1 MPFGDATLDSKNPP
15 ADLHSPAPS
24 EAPAG
29 PGLSAAEVADR
40 VRRGLVN
47 RAARS
52 PWPEYRDI
60 FARNLFT
67 LFNALVVPAGIAL
80 FFFAQYG
87 DAWAV
92 SAMVVINT
100 VLALV
105 QELRAKWH
113 LDRLALLGEVRARV
127 VREGTVQV
135 IAAGDVV
142 QDDHVLL
149 TAGDTVVGDGPLLA
163 ARFLEVDEALLT
175 GESDPV
181 QRRVGER
188 LLSGSVCVAGEGVY
202 RAEGIGAAAFAHRT
216 TMEARRYQYSASP
229 MQRDINLLIRLLT
242 ATAVGLCLLYVGLW
256 LLRGFATTDL
266 VQMIA
271 ATATSMVPQGL
282 VLMTTL
288 AFTLGAIS
296 MSLGGAVV
304 QRLNAVESM
313 AAVDVL
319 CMDKTGTL
327 TSNQLRLAQLRV
339 LGGADEDKVREA
351 LRAFAGT
358 SLDQGS
364 KTIMALRDALGAP
377 SAAVPLLDF
386 LPFKAQNRYSAARI
400 RTPQGERVLVLGA
413 CEALRAYLAE
423 GDGEWEAAWREL
435 LPTGLRLLLFA
446 EAEVGGTMPPF
457 EGALRGR
464 ILRPLALVA
473 LSDALRPEAG
483 GVLEAL
489 AAQGIAFKILSGDN
503 PETVRATVA
512 NLALPLAH
520 EPVASG
526 DELASAADPAAFLRA
541 HSVFGRVAPQQKL
554 DIIRALQAEGHHV
567 AMIGDGVND
576 VLSIKRADLGIAM
589 GEGSAAARTVAG
601 MVLEN
606 NNFELLPATL
616 DEGRTILRNLR
627 RSGKLFLL
635 KNVYTLF
642 LIVIAFGLFNLPF
655 PYLPRQVTLL
665 NALTIGVPAF
675 FITLGR
681 GRVRVPSREPYL
693 REVGVF
699 ALSTGFVLGVA
710 GLVVLLLSAW
720 WRWDGEMT
728 QRTLLLST
736 LVVMGLGTVWRV
748 LTHGEREAPTGDWLL
763 RGWVVLALPLYLL
776 AMYWP
781 LPADFFQL
789 TPLGLAEWGL
799 VLAVALPALLL
810 CWLLDRLFLRRQS

>member
-1 MPFGDATLDSKNPP
+1 LDSKNPP
-15 ADLHSPAPS
+15 PDNQTSASL
-24 EAPAG
+24 ETLAG

-40 VRRGLVN
+40 VQRGLVN
-47 RAARS
+47 RVTRSHAA
-52 PWPEYRDI
+52 EYRDI
-60 FARNLFT
+60 IFRNLFT
-67 LFNALVVPAGIAL
+67 LFNALVIPAGIAL
-80 FFFAQYG
+80 FFLGEYRGAL
-87 DAWAV
+87 AV
-92 SAMVVINT
+92 SALAVINT
-100 VLALV
+100 ILGLV

-113 LDRLALLGEVRARV
+113 LDRLALLGEIRARV
-127 VREGTVQV
+127 LRDNAVQV
-135 IAAGDVV
+135 IAVGDVV

-149 TAGDTVVGDGPLLA
+149 ETGDTVVADGPLLA

-181 QRRVGER
+181 PRRSGDR

-202 RAEGIGAAAFAHRT
+202 RAEKVGAAAFAQRT
-216 TMEARRYQYSASP
+216 TTEARRYRYTASP
-229 MQRDINLLIRLLT
+229 MQRAINWLIGILT
-242 ATAVGLCLLYVGLW
+242 VTAVSLCFLYVGLW
-256 LLRGFATTDL
+256 LLRGFAFTDL
-266 VQMIA
+266 VLMVA
-271 ATATSMVPQGL
+271 ATVTSMVPQGL

-288 AFTLGAIS
+288 AFSLGAVR
-296 MSLGGAVV
+296 MGLRGAVV

-327 TSNQLRLAQLRV
+327 TSNRLRLDRLCV
-339 LGGADEDKVREA
+339 LPGTDEGPVRDA
-351 LRAFAGT
+351 LRTFAWA
-358 SLDQGS
+358 SVDHGS
-364 KTIMALRDALGAP
+364 KTIQALRDGLGERPAEN
-377 SAAVPLLDF
+377 VPLLDF
-386 LPFKAQNRYSAARI
+386 LPFKSQNRSSAVRL
-400 RTPQGERVLVLGA
+400 RTSTGERLLTLGA
-413 CEALRAYLAE
+413 WEALRPHLEPDAAS
-423 GDGEWEAAWREL
+423 EWEARWREL

-446 EAEVGGTMPPF
+446 EADATGTLPPF
-457 EGALRGR
+457 EGTLPGVT
-464 ILRPLALVA
+464 LHPLGLVA

-483 GVLEAL
+483 AVLEAL

-512 NLALPLAH
+512 TLSLPLAQ

-526 DELASAADPAAFLRA
+526 DELASARDPTAFIQA

-601 MVLEN
+601 LVLEN

-616 DEGRTILRNLR
+616 DEGRTIVRNLR
-627 RSGKLFLL
+627 RAGKLFLL
-635 KNVYTLF
+635 KNVYTLL
-642 LIVIAFGLFNLPF
+642 LIIVALGLLDLPF
-655 PYLPRQVTLL
+655 PYQPQQVTLL
-665 NALTIGVPAF
+665 NVLTIGVPAF

-681 GRVRVPSREPYL
+681 GRVRIPARVPYL

-699 ALSTGFVLGVA
+699 ALSTGFILGVS
-710 GLVVLLLSAW
+710 GLVVFLLSAW
-720 WRWDGEMT
+720 WRGDSEMT

-748 LTHGEREAPTGDWLL
+748 LTHGEKETPADDWLL
-763 RGWVVLALPLYLL
+763 RSWVPLALGLYLL
-776 AMYWP
+776 AMYRP
-781 LPADFFQL
+781 LPAYFFEL

-799 VLAVALPALLL
+799 VLLVALPALLL
-810 CWLLDRLFLRRQS
+810 CWLLDAMLLPQRE

>member
-1 MPFGDATLDSKNPP
+1 LDSNNPP
-15 ADLHSPAPS
+15 PDHQSRAPS
-24 EAPAG
+24 ETLAG

-40 VRRGLVN
+40 VQRGQVN

-60 FARNLFT
+60 FVRNLFT
-67 LFNALVVPAGIAL
+67 LFNGLVVPAGIAL
-80 FFFAQYG
+80 FLLGEYRG
-87 DAWAV
+87 AWAV
-92 SAMVVINT
+92 SALAVINT
-100 VLALV
+100 LLGLV

-113 LDRLALLGEVRARV
+113 LDRLAILGETRARV

-149 TAGDTVVGDGPLLA
+149 NAGDTVVADGPLLA

-181 QRRVGER
+181 PRRTGER

-202 RAEGIGAAAFAHRT
+202 RAEGVGSAAFAHRT
-216 TMEARRYQYSASP
+216 TLEARRYQYTTSP
-229 MQRDINLLIRLLT
+229 MQRDINLLIRILT
-242 ATAVGLCLLYVGLW
+242 GTAVGLCVLYVVLW
-256 LLRGFATTDL
+256 LVRGFAFTDL
-266 VQMIA
+266 VLMAA
-271 ATATSMVPQGL
+271 ATVTTMVPQGL

-288 AFTLGAIS
+288 AFTLGAVS
-296 MSLGGAVV
+296 MSLRGALV

-327 TSNQLRLAQLRV
+327 TTNRLRLAQLRV
-339 LGGADEDKVREA
+339 LGAADEGKVRDA
-351 LRAFAGT
+351 LRAFAWA
-358 SLDQGS
+358 SVDHGS
-364 KTIMALRDALGAP
+364 KTIQALRDALGAP
-377 SAAVPLLDF
+377 PAADTVQLLDF
-386 LPFKAQNRYSAARI
+386 LPFKSQNRYSAVRL
-400 RTPQGERVLVLGA
+400 RTVQGERVLVLGA
-413 CEALRAYLAE
+413 CEALRSHLNDE
-423 GDGEWEAAWREL
+423 DSGWETAWREL

-446 EAEVGGTMPPF
+446 EAQAEGNVPPF
-457 EGALRGR
+457 EGELRGR
-464 ILRPLALVA
+464 TLRPLALVA
-473 LSDALRPEAG
+473 LCDTLRPEATA
-483 GVLEAL
+483 VLEAL

-503 PETVRATVA
+503 PETVRATIA
-512 NLALPLAH
+512 SLALPLAH

-526 DELASAADPAAFLRA
+526 DELASADDLAAFLRT

-601 MVLEN
+601 LVLEN

-627 RSGKLFLL
+627 RAGKLFLL
-635 KNVYTLF
+635 KNVYTLL
-642 LIVIAFGLFNLPF
+642 LIIVALGLLDLPF
-655 PYLPRQVTLL
+655 PYLPQQVTLL
-665 NALTIGVPAF
+665 NVLTIGVPAF

-699 ALSTGFVLGVA
+699 ALSTGFILGVA
-710 GLVVLLLSAW
+710 GLVVFLLSAW
-720 WRWDGEMT
+720 WRGDSEMT

-763 RGWVVLALPLYLL
+763 HGWVLLALVLYLL
-776 AMYWP
+776 AMYRP

-789 TPLGLAEWGL
+789 TPLRLAEWGL

-810 CWLLDRLFLRRQS
+810 CWLLDGLFLLRKQS